1 MEDPLLHCLN
11 GKSLLLS
18 GMPGTGKT
26 HLARQIVAQLCE
38 LGEVVKLVSKTHCS
52 VQNLG
57 AGAQT
62 ADPPRFV
69 RRSIRNGSC
78 ELDRLV
84 IEEITQLDSSLW
96 ADIAELSLNPKV
108 KFLLLGD
115 FRQLPAVTKP
125 VRDSRLLHDLAGG
138 CYHEL
143 TENHRSDEA
152 IFGFLRYLRVDEAEE
167 PPLREALQLARERF
181 PRRGQPDTCLVISH
195 ANRMR
200 LNEQHNRRLAPAEAV
215 TLRYEGRAA
224 AGTNAPQTMRVWP
237 GLRLVGA
244 GGKVAKGCFVAVTE
258 AGPDAVRLDTGERFT
273 HAELL
278 RHTRLCHAITY
289 ASCQGL
295 TLQGRVHLCDTS
307 SPHFELRHLYVGAS
321 RATSAELLSVL

>member
-57 AGAQT
+57 AGAKT
-62 ADPPRFV
+62 ADRFV

-115 FRQLPAVTKP
+115 FRQLPAVLGAGRLRGRAGDEAP
-125 VRDSRLLHDLAGG
+125 QGLPPPPRPGGRLLPRAHG
-138 CYHEL
+138 
-143 TENHRSDEA
+143 
-152 IFGFLRYLRVDEAEE
+152 E
-167 PPLREALQLARERF
+167 PPERRGHLRLPAVPTRGRGGGRCARRCSWPGSASRGGGSRTPAWSSATPTGCASTSSTTGGWR
-181 PRRGQPDTCLVISH
+181 PRRQ
-195 ANRMR
+195 
-200 LNEQHNRRLAPAEAV
+200 
-215 TLRYEGRAA
+215 
-224 AGTNAPQTMRVWP
+224 
-237 GLRLVGA
+237 
-244 GGKVAKGCFVAVTE
+244 
-258 AGPDAVRLDTGERFT
+258 
-273 HAELL
+273 
-278 RHTRLCHAITY
+278 
-289 ASCQGL
+289 
-295 TLQGRVHLCDTS
+295 
-307 SPHFELRHLYVGAS
+307 
-321 RATSAELLSVL
+321 